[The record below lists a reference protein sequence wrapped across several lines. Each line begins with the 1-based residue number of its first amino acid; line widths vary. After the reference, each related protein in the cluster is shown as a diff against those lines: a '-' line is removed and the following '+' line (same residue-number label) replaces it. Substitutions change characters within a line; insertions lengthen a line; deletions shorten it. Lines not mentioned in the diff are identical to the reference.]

1 MTIQLSHGRRTAPHL
16 ITLIDQ
22 LLNDYTDAQIAEQL
36 NQRGWRTYA
45 GKPFHARR
53 ILSLRRDYQLQDYG
67 TRLRQRGLLT
77 ADEAAKAYGV
87 RQSILMTGDG
97 QVCFPCIG
105 PTIMGSLSLNHPMN
119 TLLRNILTNIKR
131 HPSRTQGGQ
140 YAAKSFVCG
149 RYALQACGANP
160 ATSAKSRKRG
170 FQCTTS
176 PASRLSTTLL
186 RLS

>member
-1 MTIQLSHGRRTAPHL
+1 VTIQLSHGRRTAPHL

-87 RQSILMTGDG
+87 RQSILMDWGRAG
-97 QVCFPCIG
+97 
-105 PTIMGSLSLNHPMN
+105 LLPMY
-119 TLLRNILTNIKR
+119 RTNDHGIAVFEPPNEHAPQKYT
-131 HPSRTQGGQ
+131 HKYQKTP
-140 YAAKSFVCG
+140 
-149 RYALQACGANP
+149 
-160 ATSAKSRKRG
+160 
-170 FQCTTS
+170 
-176 PASRLSTTLL
+176 
-186 RLS
+186 